1 MLYNETN
8 NFDAVLID
16 EGQDFKEEWFKFIR
30 LFLTEN
36 QEALIAIDEKQNV
49 YGREKMKLKGVGS
62 GKWGILKK
70 GYRLNNLHSKIANDF
85 SKRFLINGEN
95 LENDIELHD
104 EKQQS
109 LPIDL
114 DPKAFW
120 KNVGDIVEAKNQVF
134 KIQFQE

>member
-1 MLYNETN
+1 MNNCIKDKEKNPNETN

-85 SKRFLINGEN
+85 SKRSSDFLK
-95 LENDIELHD
+95 IEGFFQKIVRLFGMPC
-104 EKQQS
+104 Q
-109 LPIDL
+109 
-114 DPKAFW
+114 
-120 KNVGDIVEAKNQVF
+120 KNV
-134 KIQFQE
+134 